1 MRERRI
7 SILFLGCGFL
17 ASHLIPHILP
27 FADHIILVDKERVE
41 RANYENA
48 ILPKAY
54 VGKRKV
60 SATATLI
67 QILSSTKTTLH
78 HTEIKNTD
86 QLLKLHEK
94 HKPDFCFVTFDN
106 IKARKIA
113 KEYATKTKTP
123 TLFVGVTA
131 NHVYI
136 DWAENIALPDGEELV
151 KVEQEL
157 REIRDVCTRI
167 QFRGLGLLA
176 TTLAYYAFIKW
187 LWEKEKTAYLAHINK
202 ENIHIATIKRN

>member
-1 MRERRI
+1 MVGEGKGFVMLRNFFARCFSKGFDIATKRYERKRPLCFPY
-7 SILFLGCGFL
+7 SLRKNLL
-17 ASHLIPHILP
+17 TK
-27 FADHIILVDKERVE
+27 IIINLLVK
-41 RANYENA
+41 
-48 ILPKAY
+48 
-54 VGKRKV
+54 
-60 SATATLI
+60 
-67 QILSSTKTTLH
+67 
-78 HTEIKNTD
+78 
-86 QLLKLHEK
+86 
-94 HKPDFCFVTFDN
+94 
-106 IKARKIA
+106 
-113 KEYATKTKTP
+113 TKTKTP